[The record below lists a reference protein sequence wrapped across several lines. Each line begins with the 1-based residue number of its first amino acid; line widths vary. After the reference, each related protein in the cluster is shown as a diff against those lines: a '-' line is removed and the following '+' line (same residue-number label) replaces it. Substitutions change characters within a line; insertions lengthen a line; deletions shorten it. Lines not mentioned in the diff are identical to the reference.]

1 MEGHKT
7 SAVIT
12 LWPHWIDLLSSD
24 RIRSLKKTMWG
35 GHSSPNTSHEHQAQD
50 WACLLKMP
58 PKLLGGIGA
67 LKVDFTLKGA
77 HFENIT

>member
-1 MEGHKT
+1 M
-7 SAVIT
+7 
-12 LWPHWIDLLSSD
+12 
-24 RIRSLKKTMWG
+24 G
-35 GHSSPNTSHEHQAQD
+35 GHSSPNTSHEHQAQN